1 MDNKR
6 STTIGRWSRA
16 LRLFLPAMMLI
27 IASAATAQT
36 TQVTGVVQDNTGE
49 PLMGA
54 SVIEKGTS
62 TGTATNL
69 DGEFTLFVKDPAK
82 AVLLV
87 SYVGFETT
95 EVALKGQTKVTVT
108 LKEAAAVL
116 GSRLWSAEERVG
128 YRRHL
133 AGQLIGPSRDPLGQP
148 IAGHHR

>member
-54 SVIEKGTS
+54 SGIEKGTS

-108 LKEAAAVL
+108 LKEA
-116 GSRLWSAEERVG
+116 
-128 YRRHL
+128 
-133 AGQLIGPSRDPLGQP
+133 
-148 IAGHHR
+148 